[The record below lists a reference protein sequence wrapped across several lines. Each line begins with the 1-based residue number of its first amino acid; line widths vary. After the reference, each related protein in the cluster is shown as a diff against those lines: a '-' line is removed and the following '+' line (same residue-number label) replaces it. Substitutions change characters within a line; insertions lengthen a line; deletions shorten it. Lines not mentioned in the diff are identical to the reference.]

1 MEARLDERDYETG
14 IKILDEDMAQLKI
27 SVHELCPM
35 WNYSI
40 EPRLTTS
47 K

>member
-1 MEARLDERDYETG
+1 
-14 IKILDEDMAQLKI
+14 LKI
-27 SVHELCPM
+27 SVHELYPM

-47 K
+47 KLREIE